1 MSKGPLSM
9 VTVKGVGRWRV
20 HLAWALALVV
30 AAGSTVWATSMLLTP
45 SQADADSTQ
54 NAVPTFTAEIGEIG
68 ESTSVQAN
76 VVFTRGPSAIAGNSG
91 TITSIRIDPAVP
103 IQSGDVLFTVDLR
116 PVVAVTGATP
126 AFRAIGPG
134 VSGSD
139 VAQLQRFLK
148 GLGHYSGPVDGKAGG
163 GTAAAI
169 RVWQKTLGV
178 AADGVVHHG
187 DILFLPDLPVRGFV
201 MEGLQVGSMVSPG
214 QEVIA
219 TVRERPLVTVS
230 ADGGGARFAPGMT
243 ARFNVGGRDLVGVL
257 AGPQRGGDGLLAYS
271 VVEEESSASVCD
283 AECAESFPL
292 TGGQTGVQVELISPV
307 RGVVVPNS
315 AIAVLPDSSLVVRTQ
330 AGEEI
335 PVVVVASGQG
345 MSVVEG
351 LDAGA
356 VVVLFADDAP

>member
-1 MSKGPLSM
+1 MVIAKGR
-9 VTVKGVGRWRV
+9 GRWRV
-20 HLAWALALVV
+20 HTAWALAVVV
-30 AAGSTVWATSMLLTP
+30 ATASAVWATSMILAP

-54 NAVPTFTAEIGEIG
+54 NAVPTFTAEVDEIG
-68 ESTSVQAN
+68 ESTAVPAN
-76 VVFTRGPSAIAGNSG
+76 VVFTRGPSAIAGSPG
-91 TITSIRIDPAVP
+91 TITSKKIDPAVP

-126 AFRAIGPG
+126 AFRAMGSG

-169 RVWQKTLGV
+169 RAWQKTLGV
-178 AADGVVHHG
+178 TADGVVRHG

-201 MEGLQVGSMVSPG
+201 MEGLQVGSLVSPG

-219 TVRERPLVTVS
+219 TVQERPLVTVS
-230 ADGGGARFAPGMT
+230 ADGGGARFTPGLT
-243 ARFNVGGRDLVGVL
+243 ARLNVGGKELMGVL
-257 AGPQRGGDGLLAYS
+257 AGPQRGGDGLLVYS
-271 VVEEESSASVCD
+271 IVEEESSASVCD
-283 AECAESFPL
+283 AECAASFPL
-292 TGGQTGVQVELISPV
+292 TGGQTSVQVELISPV
-307 RGVVVPNS
+307 RGVVVPDS
-315 AIAVLPDSSLVVRTQ
+315 AIAVLPDSSLVVRTPD
-330 AGEEI
+330 GEHI
-335 PVVVVASGQG
+335 PVSVVASGQG

-351 LDAGA
+351 LDAGT